1 LGLDVRLHEEHFDET
16 DLAEKIDGY
25 DRRRA
30 AVRPY
35 RAQRDPAH
43 FGTAPFYG
51 WSEDKARQYA
61 VPQRTGFGAFVRAQ
75 GFSLE

>member
-1 LGLDVRLHEEHFDET
+1 L
-16 DLAEKIDGY
+16 
-25 DRRRA
+25 
-30 AVRPY
+30 RPY
-35 RAQRDPAH
+35 RVQRDPAR
-43 FGTAPFYG
+43 FGTAAFYG